1 MNYVEIR
8 NLFDERKI
16 DDIDA
21 DIVCCVRAASFN
33 LSDEEFTL
41 VCAYTRTCWDEVDR
55 SYTQLIADIVCDLYQ
70 DNLEYGYRSED
81 RDLILTREDIE
92 NKEKIDMVLDL
103 FYERY

>member
-8 NLFDERKI
+8 NLFDEKEI

-33 LSDEEFTL
+33 LSDE
-41 VCAYTRTCWDEVDR
+41 AYTRTWWDEVDTG
-55 SYTQLIADIVCDLYQ
+55 YTQLIADIVCDLYQ
-70 DNLEYGYRSED
+70 DNLEYGYRSEA
-81 RDLILTREDIE
+81 RDLILTREDIK